1 MRTSIIGL
9 SAVSLLAFATPA
21 FADDA
26 APAAAAPTPEWKVT
40 GSAALVSDYRFR
52 GISQNGQ
59 DFAAQAGITLNHS
72 SGFYVGTWGSSI
84 NFAGHTEVDLFA
96 GYTAPLSKTLTIDAG
111 VLYYLYPKHKSVT
124 GDIATDY
131 FEPYINLTET
141 VGPLAVKVGVNYGWK
156 QDALAL
162 TTCDEE
168 SEACTTVDKDEIY
181 FHIDPSVTIPMSP
194 IGLNAHLGYAVS
206 EAPFLLGKNHMLDYS
221 FGATAAWKN
230 LTLGVS
236 YVGTDMDGSPRGY
249 DGGVVFSLT
258 AAF

>member
-26 APAAAAPTPEWKVT
+26 AAAAAAPMPEWKVT

-59 DFAAQAGITLNHS
+59 NFAAQAGITLNHS

-84 NFAGHTEVDLFA
+84 NFAGNTEVDLFA
-96 GYTAPLSKTLTIDAG
+96 GYTTTVAPGLVFDGG

-124 GDIATDY
+124 GDIKTDY

-141 VGPLAVKVGVNYGWK
+141 VGPAAIKVGVNYGWK
-156 QDALAL
+156 QDALAVE
-162 TTCDEE
+162 TCDEE
-168 SEACTTVDKDEIY
+168 SEACTFSDKDEIY
-181 FHIDPSVTIPMSP
+181 FHIDPTITIPKSV

-206 EAPFLLGKNHMLDYS
+206 QAPFLLGRNKMLDYS
-221 FGATAAWKN
+221 VGATAAWKN
-230 LTLGVS
+230 LTLGVT
-236 YVGTDMDGSPRGY
+236 YVGTDMPGQPRGY